1 MVNRDFVCI
10 IWFRF
15 IIRWGTTKDMMEGK
29 NVIGYIMSTNVLMRE
44 TQDILSCGVLTTALE
59 HDCGRRTAV
68 IYCSSLLTSLLSWL
82 RYCCEKN

>member
-15 IIRWGTTKDMMEGK
+15 IIRWGTTKDMIEGK

-68 IYCSSLLTSLLSWL
+68 IYCSSQ
-82 RYCCEKN
+82 